1 MILETLNNSYFIFF
15 IFLLFVIIL
24 SSVLFGL
31 SYFLAGGDQYF
42 EKLSAYECGFEPF
55 EDTRVKFDV
64 RFYLVGI
71 LFLVFDI
78 EVMFL
83 YPWVICFSTQ
93 SFTSLISMFI
103 FLIIL
108 VLGFVYEWVRGALDW
123 S

>member
-1 MILETLNNSYFIFF
+1 MILETLNNSYLVFF
-15 IFLLFVIIL
+15 VFLLFVIVL
-24 SSVLFGL
+24 SSVLFFL
-31 SYFLAGGDQYF
+31 SYFLASSDQYF

-83 YPWVICFSTQ
+83 FPWVMCFYTQ
-93 SFTSLISMFI
+93 TFLSMASMFL
-103 FLIIL
+103 FLLIL
-108 VLGFVYEWVRGALDW
+108 VIGFAYE
-123 S
+123 